1 MAGLKEVWDSVD
13 NARKAWAIIAAV
25 GGAILSCI
33 GVDSLSFRI
42 AILCGAFL
50 GCIFSYWFTTS
61 YWSGKGK
68 DACLRASKWHLGL
81 FCIPAFVVIAL
92 IVVLEPD
99 TARAISTEQVYNLLI
114 SSHILP
120 NLIAGIGCFFAMYL
134 LVGAIVLTSPT
145 LWTHQ
150 PTP

>member
-1 MAGLKEVWDSVD
+1 MKVINRSRGRPWVY
-13 NARKAWAIIAAV
+13 NAETARSIAA
-25 GGAILSCI
+25 S
-33 GVDSLSFRI
+33 I
-42 AILCGAFL
+42 AEG
-50 GCIFSYWFTTS
+50 
-61 YWSGKGK
+61 
-68 DACLRASKWHLGL
+68 ASKKEACMKAGVAYSSFMCWQRLNRSL
-81 FCIPAFVVIAL
+81 RRLVEEAEQTFVVIAL

-120 NLIAGIGCFFAMYL
+120 NPIAGIGCFFAMYL